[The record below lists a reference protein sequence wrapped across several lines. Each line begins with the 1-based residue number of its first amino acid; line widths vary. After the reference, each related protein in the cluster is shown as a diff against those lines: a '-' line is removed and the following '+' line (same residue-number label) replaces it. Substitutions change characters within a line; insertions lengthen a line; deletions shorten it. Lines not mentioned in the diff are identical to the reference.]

1 MTERHP
7 SSHKPHD
14 DAANHTLHDALSDA
28 GRAREKD
35 LRDSLLSRVDR
46 TRRRRTVVQ
55 LASGAAVLALLAM
68 LPFLA
73 RPAAPSTS
81 STTTA
86 AAPTKP
92 SSQHD
97 SPATTHHAS
106 STPPASFIRLVA
118 TDTSVLQRLVIHDAA
133 PSRVMYLTDDQLLAS
148 LHEAG
153 FPAGLVS
160 IDGDVRI
167 VMN

>member
-1 MTERHP
+1 MTERFQPLHEP
-7 SSHKPHD
+7 ND
-14 DAANHTLHDALSDA
+14 RAAMHALHETLSDA
-28 GRAREKD
+28 GRAREKH

-46 TRRRRTVVQ
+46 TRRRRTMVQ

-86 AAPTKP
+86 VAPTKP
-92 SSQHD
+92 PSQHD

-106 STPPASFIRLVA
+106 SAPPASFIRLVA
-118 TDTSVLQRLVIHDAA
+118 TDTSVLERLVITDAA

-160 IDGDVRI
+160 IDGNVRI

>member
-1 MTERHP
+1 MTERFQPPHE
-7 SSHKPHD
+7 PHD
-14 DAANHTLHDALSDA
+14 DAAHHALYDALTDA
-28 GRAREKD
+28 GRVREKD
-35 LRDSLLSRVDR
+35 LRESLLSRVDR
-46 TRRRRTVVQ
+46 TRRRRMMVQ

-86 AAPTKP
+86 AAPTMP
-92 SSQHD
+92 PTQHD
-97 SPATTHHAS
+97 TPATNDNAS
-106 STPPASFIRLVA
+106 PTPPASFIRLVA
-118 TDTSVLQRLVIHDAA
+118 TDRSVLDRLVITDAA

-160 IDGDVRI
+160 IDGNVRI

>member
-7 SSHKPHD
+7 SSHEPHD
-14 DAANHTLHDALSDA
+14 DAANHALHNALSDA

-35 LRDSLLSRVDR
+35 LRESLLSRVDR
-46 TRRRRTVVQ
+46 TRRRRTMVQ
-55 LASGAAVLALLAM
+55 LGTGAAVLALLAM

-92 SSQHD
+92 PSQHD
-97 SPATTHHAS
+97 SPTIKDHAS
-106 STPPASFIRLVA
+106 PPPPASFIRLVA
-118 TDTSVLQRLVIHDAA
+118 TDASVLERLVIKDAA

>member
-1 MTERHP
+1 MTERLQP
-7 SSHKPHD
+7 PHEPHN
-14 DAANHTLHDALSDA
+14 DAAHHALHDALTDA
-28 GRAREKD
+28 GRAREKH
-35 LRDSLLSRVDR
+35 LRESLLSRVDR
-46 TRRRRTVVQ
+46 TRRRRAVVQ

-92 SSQHD
+92 PIEHTTR
-97 SPATTHHAS
+97 ATTHHAS
-106 STPPASFIRLVA
+106 PTPPASFIRLVA
-118 TDTSVLQRLVIHDAA
+118 TDTSVLDRLVITDAA
-133 PSRVMYLTDDQLLAS
+133 PSRITYLTDDQLLAS